1 MGVVSLSFARVQTLQ
16 SEFPFPGLAMAK
28 MWSYDPDD
36 MSMSFPLN
44 GGGLGDGLILP
55 DKPKVRFLL
64 ISGYFCFCKLTFF
77 KFVDE

>member
-1 MGVVSLSFARVQTLQ
+1 
-16 SEFPFPGLAMAK
+16 MAK

-36 MSMSFPLN
+36 MSNYSLA

>member
-36 MSMSFPLN
+36 MSNYSLA

-55 DKPKVRFLL
+55 DKPKV
-64 ISGYFCFCKLTFF
+64 
-77 KFVDE
+77 